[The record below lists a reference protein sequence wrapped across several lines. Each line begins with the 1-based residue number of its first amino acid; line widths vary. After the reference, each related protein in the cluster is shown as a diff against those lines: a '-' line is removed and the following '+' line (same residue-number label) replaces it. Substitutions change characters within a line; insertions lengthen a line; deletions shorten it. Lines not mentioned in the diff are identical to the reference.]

1 MYFDF
6 HWIPVPRMLFGI
18 HRGPINELLSS
29 SAMIF
34 GLEEIKTVSGPFNH
48 SLKEYFL
55 LPEVR

>member
-1 MYFDF
+1 M
-6 HWIPVPRMLFGI
+6 PRMLFGI